1 MAETTQFF
9 SLAAASTLL
18 VSACLV
24 GTRSERVSR
33 TCAQAFYW
41 LSVALSAVAFVWITL
56 DAVRF
61 LPIEPGWNWLFRI
74 LVYRAWLVIGTAV
87 SCVALLFLNNYTTPR
102 LANVTDASRTFL
114 RSPHVL
120 KGICISIS
128 VSFLGTEIGKLAHD
142 SDMRQFFVQS
152 GYPKWFLYFIMIAES
167 AAAVG
172 LLMPRFRAFAALGL
186 STIMVGAIG
195 THLHNGD
202 PFSDSLEALHL
213 FILLVC
219 ILLILRFMGT
229 SRRKQEL
236 SPAQHVA

>member
-1 MAETTQFF
+1 VTETTQFF
-9 SLAAASTLL
+9 SLSAASTLL
-18 VSACLV
+18 VATCLV
-24 GTRSERVSR
+24 GTRSESVSR

-41 LSVALSAVAFVWITL
+41 LSVTLSCVAFVWITL

-74 LVYRAWLVIGTAV
+74 LVYRGWLVIGTAV
-87 SCVALLFLNNYTTPR
+87 SCVALLFLNTYATPR
-102 LANVTDASRTFL
+102 LATVTDASRTFL
-114 RSPHVL
+114 RSPYVL

-142 SDMRQFFVQS
+142 SDMRQFFLQS
-152 GYPKWFLYFIMIAES
+152 GYPVWFLYFIIIAES

-172 LLMPRFRAFAALGL
+172 LLIPRFKVFAALGL

-213 FILLVC
+213 LILLVC
-219 ILLILRFMGT
+219 ILLILRFLGT
-229 SRRKQEL
+229 SRREAKVV
-236 SPAQHVA
+236 SY